1 MRARPPDA
9 PDGFPEGSGPI
20 PGRRV
25 QAYTSGMNCRRLALP
40 LSALVLTVAGG
51 CVHYEY
57 DVVQPPDLA
66 RHVGTRQWESF
77 RVDAL
82 EYRLRTSDDRLVMLV
97 YNRGERTVK
106 LSGPDSAAVDPR
118 GESHP
123 LQSRTIPRDSYVK
136 LILPPPPPQVRSYGP
151 TFGFGVGMGYT
162 RRFGRPY
169 GDGLGFGSGMYDD
182 FEPRYYSVYDPND
195 RTYFNWPGDSDL
207 RLLLTFQAEGGE
219 GFRHEFVLRRR
230 KM

>member
-1 MRARPPDA
+1 MIRGTA
-9 PDGFPEGSGPI
+9 G
-20 PGRRV
+20 V
-25 QAYTSGMNCRRLALP
+25 LL
-40 LSALVLTVAGG
+40 LSLVLTLAGG

-57 DVVQPPDLA
+57 DVVQPADLA
-66 RHVGTRQWESF
+66 RHVGTKQWENF
-77 RVDAL
+77 RIDPL

-97 YNRGERTVK
+97 YNRGGRTVK

-123 LQSRTIPRDSYVK
+123 LPSRTVPPDSYLK
-136 LILPPPPPQVRSYGP
+136 LVLPPPLPQVRSYGP
-151 TFGFGVGMGYT
+151 AFGFGVGMGYG

-169 GDGLGFGSGMYDD
+169 YDGLGFGAGMDD
-182 FEPRYYSVYDPND
+182 DVEPRYYSVYDPND

-207 RLLLTFQAEGGE
+207 RLLLAFQTDGGE
-219 GFRHEFVLRRR
+219 AFRHEFLLRRR